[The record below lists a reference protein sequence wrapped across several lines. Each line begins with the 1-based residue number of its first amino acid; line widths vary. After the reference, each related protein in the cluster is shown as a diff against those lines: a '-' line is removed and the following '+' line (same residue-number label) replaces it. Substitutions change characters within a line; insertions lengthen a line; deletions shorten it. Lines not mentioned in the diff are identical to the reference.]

1 MLNTTLF
8 GLHGSFWLSDFLNS
22 LSLLLFRLEEFLVRD
37 VVGHLL
43 LEPASI
49 FVSFSG
55 VWDFL
60 NIVKRV
66 PCLTKVSHEHW
77 NKRCYS
83 EYSYRLAAE
92 LHNAMWEYPLLPC
105 KVIDA
110 YTVGES
116 PAPSNAKLETRHLQS
131 QQRKHSTVP
140 RFWWILITWPR
151 VYITVTT
158 DRGKLFIFKTATKC
172 TVVIFNSARGL
183 KRCAQSAFLAGLEVS
198 HGTSRFKSSI

>member
-110 YTVGES
+110 YTVGEK
-116 PAPSNAKLETRHLQS
+116 PSAFKCQAGNPPSA
-131 QQRKHSTVP
+131 
-140 RFWWILITWPR
+140 
-151 VYITVTT
+151 VTT
-158 DRGKLFIFKTATKC
+158 AKA
-172 TVVIFNSARGL
+172 FNR
-183 KRCAQSAFLAGLEVS
+183 SAFLVNS
-198 HGTSRFKSSI
+198 DHVTTSLYYCNYWQGKTFHF